1 MSRFAACLC
10 LALSAALAAPEA
22 RACGDKLLVL
32 GRHPRSQRAHGAVQ
46 RASILVLLDGRGHLQ
61 EALREMHLE
70 RDLQLAG
77 HRLRMVST
85 TGTLAEQVRSGGYDL
100 LLVDI
105 SEAGALP
112 PELLAAPGSP
122 ILLPVIVNATGDE
135 WAEAEA
141 TLSCLRR
148 SPGAGKHHLSVI
160 ERLMR
165 QRQAQERARVR
176 E

>member
-1 MSRFAACLC
+1 MAGAAFAA
-10 LALSAALAAPEA
+10 AEA
-22 RACGDKLLVL
+22 RACGDKLLVI

-46 RASILVLLDGRGHLQ
+46 RASILVLLDGRGQLH
-61 EALREMHLE
+61 EALREMRLE
-70 RDLQLAG
+70 RNLQLAG

-85 TGTLAEQVRSGGYDL
+85 ANLVEQVRSGDYDIL
-100 LLVDI
+100 MADI

-122 ILLPVIVNATGDE
+122 TLLPVIVNATGDE

-141 TLSCLRR
+141 TFSCVRR
-148 SPGAGKHHLSVI
+148 SPSVGKHHLTVI
-160 ERLMR
+160 EKLMR
-165 QRQAQERARVR
+165 QRQAQARARGR

>member
-1 MSRFAACLC
+1 MAGAAFAA
-10 LALSAALAAPEA
+10 AEA
-22 RACGDKLLVL
+22 RACGDKLLVI

-46 RASILVLLDGRGHLQ
+46 RASILVLLDGRGQLH
-61 EALREMHLE
+61 EALRGMRLE

-85 TGTLAEQVRSGGYDL
+85 ANLVEQVRSGDYDIL
-100 LLVDI
+100 MADI

-122 ILLPVIVNATGDE
+122 TLLPVIVNATGDE

-141 TLSCLRR
+141 TFSCVRR
-148 SPGAGKHHLSVI
+148 SPSVGKHHLTVI
-160 ERLMR
+160 EKLMR
-165 QRQAQERARVR
+165 QRQAQARARGR